1 MTSLL
6 MLGSLAVGAA
16 NVVLAATLLTVYRG
30 VYAQTKAPFSL
41 ALLLFAAAF
50 LAQNLL
56 MIYSLGT
63 MMDVVPGILD
73 PYLLGIGVLE
83 AVGLG
88 AMLWTATR

>member
-1 MTSLL
+1 MTSVL
-6 MLGSLAVGAA
+6 MIGSLTVGAA
-16 NVVLAATLLTVYRG
+16 NAVLAAILLLAYRG
-30 VYAQTKAPFSL
+30 VYVRTKAPFSL

-56 MIYSLGT
+56 MIYALGT
-63 MMDVVPGILD
+63 MMDVVPGVLD
-73 PYLLGIGVLE
+73 PYLLGIGALE